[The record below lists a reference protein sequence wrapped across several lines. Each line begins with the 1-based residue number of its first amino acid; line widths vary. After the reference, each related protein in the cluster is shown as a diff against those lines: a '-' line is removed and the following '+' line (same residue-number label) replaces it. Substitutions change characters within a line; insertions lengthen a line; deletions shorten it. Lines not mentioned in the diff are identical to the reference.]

1 MIFRP
6 ELANKIRAGE
16 KTQTRR
22 PIKPG
27 EATCRYKV
35 EHSYAVQTGRGKPQV
50 ARIVVTD
57 VRQERLG
64 DISRDDAKR
73 EGFKRK
79 GFGDPD
85 TFKAYW
91 SEMHGGIDLD
101 QLVWVISFELDRDTP
116 RYLAPAQP
124 GRPDYTH
131 DRTRALDPAE
141 VVDDMTLDQYAHD
154 NQARFE
160 ATHQT
165 EIGRRNL
172 RSSMERLKRIAKAHG
187 DHGSAAAIISR
198 HVEQIE
204 RELDDRGEAA

>member
-1 MIFRP
+1 VIFRP
-6 ELANKIRAGE
+6 ELAAKIGAGE

-22 PIKPG
+22 PIKPD

-35 EHSYAVQTGRGKPQV
+35 EHSYAVQPGRGKAQV

-85 TFKAYW
+85 AFKAYW
-91 SEMHGGIDLD
+91 SEMYGGIDED

-116 RYLAPAQP
+116 RFLAPAQP
-124 GRPDYTH
+124 GRPDYTR
-131 DRTRALDPAE
+131 DPRRALDPAE

-154 NQARFE
+154 NHARYA
-160 ATHQT
+160 ATHRDELGQ
-165 EIGRRNL
+165 RQL

-187 DHGSAAAIISR
+187 DKGSAAAIISR

-204 RELDDRGEAA
+204 RELDERGQAA